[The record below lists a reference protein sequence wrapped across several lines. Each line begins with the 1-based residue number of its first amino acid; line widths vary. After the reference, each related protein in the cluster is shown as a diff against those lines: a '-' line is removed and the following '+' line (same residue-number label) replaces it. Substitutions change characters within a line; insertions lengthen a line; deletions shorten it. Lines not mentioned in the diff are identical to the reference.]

1 MYIKYDISAQPVFVP
16 MCKYHQQVLRR
27 KLRHEKSFYFH
38 RHLSVA
44 RAVGWLSA
52 HTQVCSRQAGASLSP
67 PTLVNTERKKKRC
80 TVIMHSFDL
89 YCTAL
94 HSCVCIVQIILCI
107 LVHCALRLTMAN
119 YSHCREHRCS
129 FPGGKTMGGKPQCS
143 FPANR
148 RHTTAWPRGRF
159 TENMPKSK
167 PKCLHG

>member
-1 MYIKYDISAQPVFVP
+1 MPV
-16 MCKYHQQVLRR
+16 
-27 KLRHEKSFYFH
+27 S
-38 RHLSVA
+38 
-44 RAVGWLSA
+44 VGWLSA

-119 YSHCREHRCS
+119 YSHCRQHASTGAPFQAVKQWEASPNAPSRLTVGIPQ
-129 FPGGKTMGGKPQCS
+129 PGRGGDSLKICQNQNLNVFMVKCEEK
-143 FPANR
+143 
-148 RHTTAWPRGRF
+148 WPL
-159 TENMPKSK
+159 SWI
-167 PKCLHG
+167 